1 MNAKD
6 SVTSSDRKLKATLV
20 GFDPNLKRG
29 RVEIEELSSDRGRY
43 YVTVKF
49 SAGGQYRIDYKT
61 FDLHKTSAYD
71 ITSSVANDSV
81 SAIEIVFAGT
91 D

>member
-1 MNAKD
+1 MIAND
-6 SVTSSDRKLKATLV
+6 SVKSSDEKLSVTLV
-20 GFDPNLKRG
+20 GFDPKVQRG
-29 RVEIEELSSDRGRY
+29 WINIKELSPDRARY

-49 SAGGQYRIDYKT
+49 SAGGQHRIDYKT
-61 FDLHKTSAYD
+61 FDVHKTSNYE
-71 ITSSVANDSV
+71 ITSFASNDSV